1 MNILSIQSHVAFG
14 HVGNRSAV
22 FPLERLGYEVWPVNT
37 VQFSCHTGI
46 PGWTGAVFG
55 ADHVSDVVRG
65 LGKLGIMASCD
76 AVLSGYMGDVETGA
90 AIMDAVD
97 AVKSVNPEA
106 LYCCDP
112 VMGDL
117 PGGVYVRDGLP
128 EFIAAQAVP
137 RADIVCPNCFEAG
150 LLGGLPF
157 RGAESA
163 IDTPVKASKVAEAI
177 HALGPRIVIITSYRP
192 AGQDRMGFFVSDT
205 SVHRVVTAP
214 VLPFVKPPKGSGDLA
229 SALFLG
235 YYLKS
240 RDLVSSIEATL
251 DSLYSVLEATL
262 ASGHG
267 ELAIIAAQD
276 SIASPVPRFRSEPA

>member
-37 VQFSCHTGI
+37 VQFSCHAGM
-46 PGWTGAVFG
+46 PGWTGSVFG

-65 LGKLGIMASCD
+65 LGRLGIMPSCD

-90 AIMDAVD
+90 AIMAAVD
-97 AVKSVNPEA
+97 AVKKANPEA
-106 LYCCDP
+106 VYCCDP

-117 PGGVYVRDGLP
+117 PGGVYVQDGLP
-128 EFIAAQAVP
+128 EFITAQAVP

-150 LLGGLPF
+150 LLGRSPT
-157 RGAESA
+157 RGIESA
-163 IDTPVKASKVAEAI
+163 IDTPAGAARVADAI
-177 HALGPRIVIITSYRP
+177 HELGPRIVMITSYRP
-192 AGQDRMGFFVSDT
+192 AGEESIGFFVSDL
-205 SVHRVVTAP
+205 SVRRVVTAP
-214 VLPFVKPPKGSGDLA
+214 MLPFGKPPKGSGDLA

-235 YYLKS
+235 YYLTS
-240 RDLVSSIEATL
+240 RDVVLAMEATT
-251 DSLYSVLEATL
+251 DALYSVLEATL
-262 ASGHG
+262 ASGHD

-276 SIASPVPRFRSEPA
+276 CIASPARRFRSEPA